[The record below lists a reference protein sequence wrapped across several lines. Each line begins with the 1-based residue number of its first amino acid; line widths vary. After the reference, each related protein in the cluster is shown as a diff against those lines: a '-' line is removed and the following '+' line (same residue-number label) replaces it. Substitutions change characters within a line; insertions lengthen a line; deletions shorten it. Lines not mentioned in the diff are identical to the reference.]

1 MTRLPIEYPKKQLV
15 SEVKMR
21 SRRRPTITY
30 RLHAQ
35 RAMLVPSIM
44 LRRGYLEKVHLAQIQ
59 SEKDA
64 ILSHIGRLQPGVRD
78 EYLRHQQRAR
88 IHNDLTAAHIAKGS
102 SGSNDRLRREM
113 TLRLRG
119 IQKDV
124 YDPDRIQSGKHAEYL
139 HARDAALTDRIQRKA
154 VGL

>member
-1 MTRLPIEYPKKQLV
+1 
-15 SEVKMR
+15 MR
-21 SRRRPTITY
+21 SKRRPTITY

-64 ILSHIGRLQPGVRD
+64 ILSHIGRLQPGVRE
-78 EYLRHQQRAR
+78 EYLRHKEKLRMF
-88 IHNDLTAAHIAKGS
+88 NDWIASRYAKGS
-102 SGSNDRLRREM
+102 SVSDDKLTQKMVSRLEK
-113 TLRLRG
+113 
-119 IQKDV
+119 IPYDD
-124 YDPDRIQSGKHAEYL
+124 YDPDRLESGEHAEFL
-139 HARDAALTDRIQRKA
+139 HARDAALTDRIPKKA